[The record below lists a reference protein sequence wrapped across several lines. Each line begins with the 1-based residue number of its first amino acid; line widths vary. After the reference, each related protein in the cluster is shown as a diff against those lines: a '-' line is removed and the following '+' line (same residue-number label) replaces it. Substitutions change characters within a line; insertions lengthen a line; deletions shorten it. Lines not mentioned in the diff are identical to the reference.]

1 LTDEAGLPGA
11 VRARKELP
19 MKAPTPLP
27 GLPSPGGGG
36 LPFLGIG
43 AGALLLIALFAAS
56 IFWMG
61 VYRIDAG
68 HVGIVKRFG
77 NVIKVVDP
85 GLHVKIP
92 YADTVEEMEVR
103 ERAYRQEL
111 SAASQD
117 PLELPVTV
125 TVNWLVKRTHVQEL
139 YIQFGSLDQFEKR
152 IIEPRLNDAVKGVTS
167 GYTVNDLLR
176 KRTEYRDKSQKAFAD
191 RMPDDIQI
199 TGFSIVNIGFPP
211 EYTKAIR
218 DKQVARE
225 QAETER
231 FVLDRQR
238 LTSTQVTQSAEAQR
252 DADKARADGR
262 AYEIKVQGE
271 AQAEAVRILGD
282 ALAKNPLVVEYKKI
296 EKWGGNFPTTFMGG
310 EQGANVLWQLPGGNA
325 AGRASQGTARGAA
338 AQ

>member
-1 LTDEAGLPGA
+1 MKLPTLALPPSGPQRPTFGLGGKLS
-11 VRARKELP
+11 VL
-19 MKAPTPLP
+19 
-27 GLPSPGGGG
+27 GL
-36 LPFLGIG
+36 
-43 AGALLLIALFAAS
+43 ALAALIAWL
-56 IFWMG
+56 G

-77 NVIKVVDP
+77 NVIEVVDP
-85 GLHVKIP
+85 GLHFKWP

-103 ERAYRQEL
+103 ERAFTMDL
-111 SAASQD
+111 DAASQD
-117 PLELPVTV
+117 PLELPIKV
-125 TVNWLVKRTHVQEL
+125 TVNWLVKRSQVKDL

-152 IIEPRLNDAVKGVTS
+152 IILPRLSDAVKGVTS
-167 GYTVNDLLR
+167 RYIVNDLLR
-176 KRTEYRDKSQKAFAD
+176 KRTEYRDQSKRAFEE
-191 RMPDDIQI
+191 RMPDDVQI

-231 FVLDRQR
+231 FILDRQR

-271 AQAEAVRILGD
+271 AQAEAIRIMGA
-282 ALAKNPLVVEYKKI
+282 ALAQNPLVVEYKKV
-296 EKWGGNFPTTFMGG
+296 ERWSGTFPTTFMGG
-310 EQGANVLWQLPGGNA
+310 DVGTNTLWSMPGGVQPA
-325 AGRASQGTARGAA
+325 APPNGPAGQSPQTLRR
-338 AQ
+338 

>member
-1 LTDEAGLPGA
+1 MRTSGS
-11 VRARKELP
+11 
-19 MKAPTPLP
+19 TPQI
-27 GLPSPGGGG
+27 PSPK
-36 LPFLGIG
+36 LPPMR
-43 AGALLLIALFAAS
+43 AGALLAGLLALIALS
-56 IFWMG
+56 VLWLG

-77 NVIKVVDP
+77 NVVDVVDP

-103 ERAYRQEL
+103 ERAYSVEL
-111 SAASQD
+111 AAASQD
-117 PLELPVTV
+117 PLELPITV
-125 TVNWLVKRTHVQEL
+125 TVNWLVKRTNVQDL
-139 YIQFGSLDQFEKR
+139 YVQFGSLDQFEKR
-152 IIEPRLNDAVKGVTS
+152 IIQPRLNDVVKGVTS

-176 KRTEYRDKSQKAFAD
+176 KRTEYRDRSQTAFAE

-225 QAETER
+225 GAETER
-231 FVLDRQR
+231 FVLERQK
-238 LTSTQVTQSAEAQR
+238 LTTTQVTQTAIAQR

-271 AQAEAVRILGD
+271 AQAEAVRVLGQ
-282 ALAKNPLVVEYKKI
+282 ALAANPLVVEYRKI
-296 EKWGGNFPTTFMGG
+296 EKWGGIFPTTFMGG
-310 EQGANVLWQLPGGNA
+310 EQGVNMLWSLPGGQQAAPPARANA
-325 AGRASQGTARGAA
+325 APTRP

>member
-1 LTDEAGLPGA
+1 
-11 VRARKELP
+11 
-19 MKAPTPLP
+19 MKPTIISL
-27 GLPSPGGGG
+27 PGGGSPG
-36 LPFLGIG
+36 MPGMPGVRIG
-43 AGALLLIALFAAS
+43 AAALAVIAVLAVS
-56 IFWMG
+56 MLWLG

-77 NVIKVVDP
+77 NVVNVVDP
-85 GLHVKIP
+85 GLHVKVP

-103 ERAYRQEL
+103 ERAFSKVL

-117 PLELPVTV
+117 PLELPIEV
-125 TVNWLVKRTHVQEL
+125 TVNWLVKRSNVQDL
-139 YIQFGSLDQFEKR
+139 YIQFGSLDQFETR
-152 IIEPRLNDAVKGVTS
+152 IIQPRLNDAVKGVTS

-176 KRTEYRDKSQKAFAD
+176 KRGEYRDRSQSAFAE

-225 QAETER
+225 GAETER
-231 FVLDRQR
+231 FVLERQK
-238 LTSTQVTQSAEAQR
+238 LTTTQVTQTAIAQR

-271 AQAEAVRILGD
+271 AQAEAVRSLGQ
-282 ALAKNPLVVEYKKI
+282 ALVSNPLVVEYRKI
-296 EKWGGNFPTTFMGG
+296 EKWHGNFPTTFMGG
-310 EQGANVLWQLPGGNA
+310 EQGVNTLWSLPGA
-325 AGRASQGTARGAA
+325 TTAPAA
-338 AQ
+338 APAGGQTTRAKAAE

>member
-1 LTDEAGLPGA
+1 
-11 VRARKELP
+11 
-19 MKAPTPLP
+19 MKPTIQM
-27 GLPSPGGGG
+27 PGGSGRQPG
-36 LPFLGIG
+36 VPFLGVG
-43 AGALLLIALFAAS
+43 AVILVLVVLFVLS
-56 IFWMG
+56 IVWMG
-61 VYRIDAG
+61 IYRIDAG

-77 NVIKVVDP
+77 NVVEVVDP

-103 ERAYRQEL
+103 ERAFTMKLE
-111 SAASQD
+111 AASQD
-117 PLELPVTV
+117 PLELPIVV
-125 TVNWLVKRTHVQEL
+125 TVNWLVKRNNVKDL
-139 YIQFGSLDQFEKR
+139 YVQFGSLSQFESR
-152 IIEPRLNDAVKGVTS
+152 IIQPRLNDAVKGVTS

-176 KRTEYRDKSQKAFAD
+176 KRTEFRDKSQSAFGA
-191 RMPDDIQI
+191 RMPDDIEI

-231 FVLDRQR
+231 FVLERQK
-238 LTSTQVTQSAEAQR
+238 LTTTQVTQTAMAQR

-282 ALAKNPLVVEYKKI
+282 ALARNPLVIEYKKI
-296 EKWGGNFPTTFMGG
+296 EKWGGRFPQTFMGG
-310 EQGANVLWQLPGGNA
+310 QQGSNILWQLPGATVA
-325 AGRASQGTARGAA
+325 APKA
-338 AQ
+338 AQSPPRPAN

>member
-1 LTDEAGLPGA
+1 MQT
-11 VRARKELP
+11 R
-19 MKAPTPLP
+19 
-27 GLPSPGGGG
+27 LPSPPSSGAPALKAGG
-36 LPFLGIG
+36 LI
-43 AGALLLIALFAAS
+43 AAAVALFGLS

-61 VYRIDAG
+61 VYRIEAG

-77 NVIKVVDP
+77 NVVDVVDP

-103 ERAYRQEL
+103 ERAYSVEL
-111 SAASQD
+111 AAASQD
-117 PLELPVTV
+117 PLELPIAV
-125 TVNWLVKRTHVQEL
+125 TVNWLVKRDHVREL
-139 YIQFGSLDQFEKR
+139 YIQFGTLAQFEAR
-152 IIEPRLNDAVKGVTS
+152 IIQPRLNDAVKGTTS

-176 KRTEYRDKSQKAFAD
+176 KRGEYRDKSQKAFAD

-225 QAETER
+225 QAETEQ
-231 FVLDRQR
+231 FVLERQR
-238 LTSTQVTQSAEAQR
+238 LTTTQVTQTAMAQR

-271 AQAEAVRILGD
+271 ATANATRILGE
-282 ALAKNPLVVEYKKI
+282 ALAAHPLVVEYKKV
-296 EKWGGNFPTTFMGG
+296 EKWGGTFPGTFMGG
-310 EQGANVLWQLPGGNA
+310 EAGINTLWSLPGSGGPGAAGVQQGARSTGSPS
-325 AGRASQGTARGAA
+325 R
-338 AQ
+338 